1 MAANLQSSVARRLKL
16 LFIYCL
22 LPAHLFGQCLTD
34 FSKLIPEPSTDYS
47 LDFGRSLS
55 MHNEYLAVG
64 VPNSDSVGRIT
75 GLVYIYKKDGAK
87 WIKNAAIV
95 PTTPLNGLQFGWSV
109 KISEDY
115 LFVGA
120 NLQGGSVYV
129 FRKNGVDWSNFTE
142 LAIWKIPGAQI
153 FGTWQNNPIAV
164 TDDQNTI
171 AITDIWHADNSF
183 PSGSSGAIYLYHKST
198 IEEWSNSSSPLKIP
212 PPEVDVDD
220 FGGGGILFQGNR
232 MATFTRFA
240 PTANGRIYV
249 FKDAIG
255 EFDNPTLEAKLGAGD
270 LAYSYGFSV
279 NNFAFTQDGIFL
291 MTSVDVST
299 PKPKW
304 EVAFFEQ
311 PQNGTWNDSYLTCH
325 FDPDLD
331 TDNTTNWEP
340 TVFASSGNDLI
351 IASRDHNNKG
361 TLTHLK
367 KGINGWCNPT
377 RETIDVSLPNPST
390 PHRYGQVISSNN
402 NLDLALGYVSD
413 PTIGVTEVA
422 MKTFAK
428 TGSGWEE
435 NYLYTFKKSTAGH
448 KYGSKVLGI
457 GDNLFVS
464 APYDGSVK
472 ASAGAVYI
480 YTKTASGWLKTN
492 KILPPTGGQYDDV
505 FASNMAVSNDYLAV
519 AAIGHSPNGKFFVY
533 KKGTDWNNPQLIQV
547 IDLKDAGLIVYT
559 SGDNIALS
567 DEWLV
572 LPYMDSGSSGSLEE
586 CHVFLALYKFDGV
599 KFQFHQSFC
608 LQGANFFA
616 RSSTVPVSIEGNL
629 IVAGSKIVEL
639 NALGTWEVK
648 HQLSSSDSEPFQVNS
663 DFSLRTNGDRFGYSN
678 YISNGT
684 IFISAPTKDH
694 NGIWD
699 VGAVYVFVKR
709 PNEQW
714 SSRTESAKILPN
726 VKVESGLFG
735 YSLAAF
741 QNTLIVGSPL
751 NDFNKAGVA
760 INMPGK
766 ASIFQSKDYFWKETS
781 WVADFTGDSLVKDY
795 FGMAVHLDET
805 DFFIGAPIEDLETG
819 KISGSVYMVPTPPIV
834 KLIPPV
840 CHSADAF
847 TLLGYP
853 FQGTWSG
860 VGIVDASTG
869 RFDPTMAGTG
879 LHTLTYQTPNCAN
892 TGTLQIEVVGNPL
905 PVILNKQEYLVCQ
918 NTNPIAVNLEIQS
931 QTDVTYSWY
940 HRSDPSGLFQ
950 SQDLTSPKIKATK
963 RGEYQVKATNSACS
977 SFSPIITIK
986 NENVALTLG
995 QPAPSCN
1002 TSTNSISLTSSPGG
1016 GTWTGTGI
1024 TNNQFVPSYLP
1035 AGVYPLTYTYTS
1047 AIGCKY
1053 LNVVTAQVISPFI
1066 PALVKSG
1073 DICRNGTATVSLTSI
1088 PTSPTTFQWF
1098 IKDGNEV
1105 SYSLMQNDGTSIKT
1119 HKNGSIKVIAA
1130 TNYCSPKE
1138 ATITINDSFSI
1149 KMSPN
1154 EESIK
1159 VCPTDEPSLSITSIN
1174 AGETVEWSFYKNNIH
1189 DATIISSSNNI
1200 KPKQTGYYFATVYL
1214 GNCQTTTSTKYISI
1228 LPADTVFIPNVF
1240 TPNNDGKNDTF
1251 MIVSNDPEP
1260 SYEIFNRYGKHVFF
1274 DGLNKGWDGQ
1284 DSPSGV
1290 YFWIASVANCKGER
1304 IKYNGWVHL
1313 IR

>member
-1 MAANLQSSVARRLKL
+1 MRIIKL
-16 LFIYCL
+16 LFVYFL
-22 LPAHLFGQCLTD
+22 LPAHLVGQCLTD
-34 FSKLIPEPSTDYS
+34 FTKLIPEASTDYS
-47 LDFGRSLS
+47 LDFGRSISL
-55 MHNEYLAVG
+55 HNEYLAVG

-95 PTTPLNGLQFGWSV
+95 PTTPLDGLQFGWSV
-109 KISEDY
+109 KLSEDY

-120 NLQGGSVYV
+120 SSQGGSVYV
-129 FRKNGVDWSNFTE
+129 FRKNGVDWNNFSE
-142 LAIWKIPGAQI
+142 LAIWKIPGAKV
-153 FGTWQNNPIAV
+153 FGTWQNNPIGV

-171 AITDIWHADNSF
+171 AITDIRHVDNSF
-183 PSGSSGAIYLYHKST
+183 PNGSTGAIYLYHKSS
-198 IEEWSNSSSPLKIP
+198 IEEWSNSSTPLLIP
-212 PPEVDVDD
+212 PPEADVDD

-240 PTANGRIYV
+240 PTGNGRIYV

-291 MTSVDVST
+291 MASVDVST
-299 PKPKW
+299 TKPKW
-304 EVAFFEQ
+304 EVAFFKQ

-331 TDNTTNWEP
+331 TDTTNWEP
-340 TVFASSGNDLI
+340 TLFASSGNDLI
-351 IASRDHNNKG
+351 IASRNYNNKG

-377 RETIDVSLPNPST
+377 RETIEVSLPNPST

-402 NLDLALGYVSD
+402 NLDLTLGYVSN
-413 PTIGVTEVA
+413 TATGITEVA
-422 MKTFAK
+422 LKTFAK

-435 NYLYTFKKSTAGH
+435 NYLYTWKKSTAGH
-448 KYGSKVLGI
+448 MYGSKVLGI

-472 ASAGAVYI
+472 ANAGAVYI
-480 YTKTASGWLKTN
+480 YTKTASGWSKTS
-492 KILPPTGGQYDDV
+492 KILPPSGGQYDDV

-519 AAIGHSPNGKFFVY
+519 AAVGHSPNGKFFVY
-533 KKGTDWNNPQLIQV
+533 KKGTDWNNPQLIQM

-567 DEWLV
+567 EEWLV
-572 LPYMDSGSSGSLEE
+572 MPYMDSGSSGGFEE

-599 KFQFHQSFC
+599 KFQFHQSLC

-616 RSSTVPVSIEGNL
+616 RSSTVPVSIEGNI

-639 NALGTWEVK
+639 NALGAWEVK
-648 HQLSSSDSEPFQVNS
+648 HQLSSSDSEPIQFNPN
-663 DFSLRTNGDRFGYSN
+663 FTIRTNGDRFGYSN

-684 IFISAPTKDH
+684 IFISAPAKDH
-694 NGIWD
+694 NGTWD
-699 VGAVYVFVKR
+699 VGAVYVFVKH

-726 VKVESGLFG
+726 VKEESGLFG

-751 NDFNKAGVA
+751 NDFYKTGAA
-760 INMPGK
+760 INKPGK
-766 ASIFQSKDYFWKETS
+766 ASIFQSKDYFWKETI
-781 WVADFTGDSLVKDY
+781 WIADFTGDSFVKDY

-805 DFFIGAPIEDLETG
+805 DFFMGASIEDLETG

-834 KLIPPV
+834 KLVPPV
-840 CHSADAF
+840 CHSEGIF

-860 VGIVDASTG
+860 PGIVDASTG
-869 RFDPTMAGTG
+869 KFDPTLAGPG
-879 LHTLTYQTPNCAN
+879 VHLLTYQTPNCAN
-892 TGTLQIEVVGNPL
+892 KGTLQIEVRDNPL
-905 PVILNKQEYLVCQ
+905 TAILNEQEYLVCQ
-918 NTNPIAVNLEIQS
+918 NTNRIAINLEIQS
-931 QTDVTYSWY
+931 QPDVTYVWY
-940 HRSDPSGLFQ
+940 YRSEPSGLFQ
-950 SQDLTSPKIKATK
+950 PQELTTAKIIATK
-963 RGEYQVKATNSACS
+963 RGEYQVEATNDVCS
-977 SFSPIITIK
+977 SFSPIIIIK
-986 NENVALTLG
+986 NENVELTLG

-1002 TSTNSISLTSSPGG
+1002 TSANSISLISSPGG

-1024 TNNQFVPSYLP
+1024 TNNQFVPSNLP

-1053 LNVVTAQVISPFI
+1053 LNVVTAQVVSPFI
-1066 PALVKSG
+1066 PTLVKSG
-1073 DICRNGTATVSLTSI
+1073 DICLNGTASVSLTST
-1088 PTSPTTFQWF
+1088 PTSPTTIQWF
-1098 IKDGNEV
+1098 GKDGNEV
-1105 SYSLMQNDGTSIKT
+1105 SYSLIQNDGNSINT
-1119 HKNGSIKVIAA
+1119 DKNGSIKVI
-1130 TNYCSPKE
+1130 TETTYCNPKE
-1138 ATITINDSFSI
+1138 ATIHINDSFSI
-1149 KMSPN
+1149 NMSPK

-1159 VCPTDEPSLSITSIN
+1159 VCPTDESYLSITPIN
-1174 AGETVEWSFYKNNIH
+1174 LGEMIEWSFYENNID
-1189 DATIISSSNNI
+1189 DAIIITSSTQI

-1214 GNCQTTTSTKYISI
+1214 GNCQTASSTKYISI
-1228 LPADTVFIPNVF
+1228 QPADTVFIPNVL
-1240 TPNNDGKNDTF
+1240 TPNNDGKNDKF
-1251 MIVSNDPEP
+1251 MVVSNDPSA
-1260 SYEIFNRYGKHVFF
+1260 SYEIFNRYGQRVFF
-1274 DGLNKGWDGQ
+1274 DGVNTGWDGE
-1284 DSPSGV
+1284 DSSSGV
-1290 YFWIASVANCKGER
+1290 YFWIASVTKCKGER
-1304 IKYNGWVHL
+1304 IMYKGWVHL